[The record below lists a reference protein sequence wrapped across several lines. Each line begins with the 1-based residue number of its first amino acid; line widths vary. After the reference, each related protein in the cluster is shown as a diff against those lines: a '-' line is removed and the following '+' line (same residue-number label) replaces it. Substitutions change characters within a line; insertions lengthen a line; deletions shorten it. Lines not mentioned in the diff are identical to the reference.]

1 MKITIEID
9 EGKCAIFTDADNK
22 YNRDPSEVEAEDD
35 DHIRFGDIVGFKTLA
50 GDVTTGIVINIRDGT
65 ATILYQNIYD
75 DRLSLSYKPFSL
87 SYKPLEDLRR
97 LKITYSEITEDVMEW
112 LTT

>member
-9 EGKCAIFTDADNK
+9 EGKCAISTDADNK

-75 DRLSLSYKPFSL
+75 DRLSLSYKL
-87 SYKPLEDLRR
+87 LEDLRR
-97 LKITYSEITEDVMEW
+97 LKITYSEITEDVMDW
-112 LTT
+112 LAN

>member
-75 DRLSLSYKPFSL
+75 DRLSLSYKL
-87 SYKPLEDLRR
+87 LEDLRR

>member
-9 EGKCAIFTDADNK
+9 EDKCAISTDADDK

-35 DHIRFGDIVGFKTLA
+35 DRIRFGDVVGFKTLA

-75 DRLSLSYKPFSL
+75 DCLSLSYKL
-87 SYKPLEDLRR
+87 LEDLRR
-97 LKITYSEITEDVMEW
+97 LKITYSNITEDIMDW

>member
-9 EGKCAIFTDADNK
+9 EGKCAISTDADNK

-65 ATILYQNIYD
+65 ATILYQNICD
-75 DRLSLSYKPFSL
+75 DRLSLSYKL
-87 SYKPLEDLRR
+87 LEDLRR
-97 LKITYSEITEDVMEW
+97 LKITYSEITEDVMDW
-112 LTT
+112 LAN